1 MREQVN
7 AALAALTA
15 LSNDMSELEKTNEA
29 LKDAKAQL
37 NFSQKALEEVKELLS
52 GQRSL
57 LTAAQQDAAKK
68 YEIDVYGKTKE
79 LTVLQENLN
88 RGYAELNDLKAK
100 IVAERTRHE
109 EILASMASLGKR
121 LAVG

>member
-57 LTAAQQDAAKK
+57 LTAAQQDVVKK
-68 YEIDVYGKTKE
+68 YEIDIYGKTKE
-79 LTVLQENLN
+79 LTELQENLN

-100 IVAERTRHE
+100 IVVERTRHE
-109 EILASMASLGKR
+109 EILASMAALGKR